1 MELSPPREPVASV
14 ASSDQSRLLKEL
26 ATPLFAAKRWM
37 KLVGILL
44 IVQGI
49 LSVFSLLGILFAWL
63 PIWMGWLLL
72 KSSKDVELAEQR
84 GDKAALMH
92 GMNQLKTFFTING
105 IITLAMLILFTV
117 LMLVFGGTMLSM
129 LDGMKELLETQQM
142 MPPGP

>member
-1 MELSPPREPVASV
+1 MELSSPRETAV
-14 ASSDQSRLLKEL
+14 SSEQSRLLREL
-26 ATPLFAAKRWM
+26 AKPLLAARRWM

-49 LSVFSLLGILFAWL
+49 ASVLSIWGILIAWL

-72 KSSKDVELAEQR
+72 KSSKEVELAERQ
-84 GDKAALMH
+84 GDKVALMR

>member
-1 MELSPPREPVASV
+1 MELSSPRETVV
-14 ASSDQSRLLKEL
+14 SSEQSRLLREL
-26 ATPLFAAKRWM
+26 AKPLLAARRWM

-49 LSVFSLLGILFAWL
+49 VSVLSIWGILIAWL

-72 KSSKDVELAEQR
+72 KSSKEVELAERR
-84 GDKAALMH
+84 GDKVALMR